1 MRRPNPD
8 VASISPISTLSGKSR
23 VRSIDGRDGFGLAE
37 RVRARRTLSIALVS
51 MVALLGWWLWPTKRA
66 TPPAASTEAKPA
78 EIAASGTPIAGT
90 SSALAPT
97 NIYAHN
103 LMLRKGPT
111 GFRVYVRWLRGQ
123 MARTS
128 RNTNPSLD
136 DPESFYIDVKNG
148 VIHTNV
154 GDLANFLN
162 EGISNSPLKNIKLSG
177 DGDQLKLKGTLH
189 KLIPLPIEV
198 ISTIGVAP
206 DNRIQIHV
214 TKISLLKIPFKKL
227 LAGFNVTAAS
237 LFPSTDI
244 PGVEVKD
251 NDIFLDTGSAAPP
264 PHIRGQ
270 LTSVRIIN
278 PDFQQIYG
286 NAQEDVARVEQWRNF
301 MQLQGGTIDFGKLT
315 MRHVDLM
322 MVDLSKNAW
331 FDLDLANYQD
341 QLVNGFTR
349 MTPEAG
355 LQIFMPSLEEIPADK
370 KNHKISMEWMKHRNI
385 PPPADLT
392 SR

>member
-1 MRRPNPD
+1 MTC
-8 VASISPISTLSGKSR
+8 AG
-23 VRSIDGRDGFGLAE
+23 GFGLAE
-37 RVRARRTLSIALVS
+37 RMRARLTWRISLVS
-51 MVALLGWWLWPTKRA
+51 IVVLLAWLLWRASRSTAPPVSTHTTPVAAIDAGDPR
-66 TPPAASTEAKPA
+66 
-78 EIAASGTPIAGT
+78 IADP
-90 SSALAPT
+90 SSASAPT

-123 MARTS
+123 VARTPRS
-128 RNTNPSLD
+128 TNPSLD
-136 DPESFYIDVKNG
+136 DPESYYIDVKTG
-148 VIHTNV
+148 LIHTNV

-162 EGISNSPLKNIKLSG
+162 EGISNSPLKNVKLSG
-177 DGDQLKLKGTLH
+177 DGDQLKLTGILH
-189 KLIPLPIEV
+189 KVVPLPIEV

-214 TKISLLKIPFKKL
+214 TKINLIKIPFKKL

-237 LFPSTDI
+237 LFPSSEI
-244 PGVEVKD
+244 PGIEVKD

-270 LTSVRIIN
+270 LASVRIIN

-301 MQLQGGTIDFGKLT
+301 IQLHGGTIDFGKLT

-322 MVDLSKNAW
+322 MVDLSQDAW
-331 FDLDLANYQD
+331 FDLDLTNYQD
-341 QLVNGFTR
+341 QLVNGYTR

-355 LQIFMPSLEEIPADK
+355 LQIFMPSLEQIPADK
-370 KNHKISMEWMKHRNI
+370 KNHKISMEWMKHRNM
-385 PPPADLT
+385 PPPPDVT

>member
-1 MRRPNPD
+1 MSL
-8 VASISPISTLSGKSR
+8 VA
-23 VRSIDGRDGFGLAE
+23 V
-37 RVRARRTLSIALVS
+37 VS
-51 MVALLGWWLWPTKRA
+51 LFAWWLWCTKHVAAPTTIKE
-66 TPPAASTEAKPA
+66 ASKAVV
-78 EIAASGTPIAGT
+78 ISGDASDTTGA
-90 SSALAPT
+90 SNSAPT
-97 NIYAHN
+97 NVYAHN

-111 GFRVYVRWLRGQ
+111 GFRIYVRWLRGQ

-128 RNTNPSLD
+128 RNVNPSFD
-136 DPESFYIDVKNG
+136 DPESFFIDVKTG
-148 VIHTNV
+148 VVHTNV

-162 EGISNSPLKNIKLSG
+162 EGISNSPLTNIKLSG
-177 DGDQLKLKGTLH
+177 DGDQLKLNGTLH
-189 KLIPLPIEV
+189 KVIPLPIEV

-214 TKISLLKIPFKKL
+214 TKINLLKIPFKKL
-227 LAGFNVTAAS
+227 LGGMDVTVSS
-237 LFPSTDI
+237 LFHPGNI
-244 PGVEVKD
+244 PGVEVKE
-251 NDIFLDTGSAAPP
+251 NDIFLDTGKAVPP

-286 NAQEDVARVEQWRNF
+286 NAQEDVTRVEQWRNF
-301 MQLQGGTIDFGKLT
+301 LQLHGGTIDFGKLT

-322 MVDLSKNAW
+322 MVDLSNNAW

-341 QLVNGFTR
+341 QLVNGYTR

-355 LQIFMPSLEEIPADK
+355 LQIFMPSLDQIPPEK
-370 KNHKISMEWMKHRNI
+370 KNHSISMEWLKHRNL
-385 PPPADLT
+385 PPPTDVT

>member
-1 MRRPNPD
+1 M
-8 VASISPISTLSGKSR
+8 
-23 VRSIDGRDGFGLAE
+23 
-37 RVRARRTLSIALVS
+37 RARLTVGIALVTI
-51 MVALLGWWLWPTKRA
+51 MALLGWWLWPTKRLA
-66 TPPAASTEAKPA
+66 PPAASANANPTVIEASSTTV
-78 EIAASGTPIAGT
+78 ASA

-123 MARTS
+123 MARTA
-128 RNTNPSLD
+128 RHTNPSLD

-162 EGISNSPLKNIKLSG
+162 EGISNLPLKKIKLSG

-189 KLIPLPIEV
+189 KVVPLPIEV

-214 TKISLLKIPFKKL
+214 TKINLLKIPFKKL

-244 PGVEVKD
+244 PGIEVKD
-251 NDIFLDTGSAAPP
+251 NDIYLDTASAAPA

-331 FDLDLANYQD
+331 FDLDLTNYQD
-341 QLVNGFTR
+341 QLVHGYTR

-355 LQIFMPSLEEIPADK
+355 LQIFMPSLKEIPADK
-370 KNHKISMEWMKHRNI
+370 KNHKISMEWMKHRNM
-385 PPPADLT
+385 PPPADVT

>member
-1 MRRPNPD
+1 MRTR
-8 VASISPISTLSGKSR
+8 L
-23 VRSIDGRDGFGLAE
+23 L
-37 RVRARRTLSIALVS
+37 IALS
-51 MVALLGWWLWPTKRA
+51 MVFVVGFLAWWTWRAKRIA
-66 TPPAASTEAKPA
+66 KLPAPQEVSPVAVISNSDGGG
-78 EIAASGTPIAGT
+78 ASGSTTG
-90 SSALAPT
+90 PT

-103 LMLRKGPT
+103 LMLRKGST

-128 RNTNPSLD
+128 RNVNPSFD
-136 DPESFYIDVKNG
+136 EPDSFYIDVKTG

-162 EGISNSPLKNIKLSG
+162 EGVANSPLKNIKLSG
-177 DGDQLKLKGTLH
+177 DGDQLKLTGTLH
-189 KLIPLPIEV
+189 KVIPLPIEV

-214 TKISLLKIPFKKL
+214 TKINLLKIPFKKL
-227 LAGFNVTAAS
+227 LGGFNVTVAS
-237 LFPSTDI
+237 LFRATDI

-251 NDIFLDTGSAAPP
+251 NDIFLDSGKAVPP

-286 NAQEDVARVEQWRNF
+286 NAQEDVTRVEQWRNYL
-301 MQLQGGTIDFGKLT
+301 QLHGGTIDFGKLT
-315 MRHVDLM
+315 MRQVDLM
-322 MVDLSKNAW
+322 MVDLSNNAW
-331 FDLDLANYQD
+331 FDLDLTNYQD
-341 QLVNGFTR
+341 QLVNGYTR
-349 MTPEAG
+349 MTPQAG
-355 LQIFMPSLEEIPADK
+355 LQIFMPSLEQIPADK
-370 KNHKISMEWMKHRNI
+370 KNHSISMEWLKHRNL
-385 PPPADLT
+385 PPPADVT

>member
-1 MRRPNPD
+1 MAVRPKAYTNPQG
-8 VASISPISTLSGKSR
+8 I
-23 VRSIDGRDGFGLAE
+23 RSIDGRSGFGLAE
-37 RVRARRTLSIALVS
+37 RVLVRLTLGIALVL
-51 MVALLGWWLWPTKRA
+51 MVALLGWWLWPTRR
-66 TPPAASTEAKPA
+66 TTSPAASTDATSA
-78 EIAASGTPIAGT
+78 MIDASGTTVGRT

-128 RNTNPSLD
+128 RDTNPSLD

-162 EGISNSPLKNIKLSG
+162 EGISNSPLKSIKLSG

-189 KLIPLPIEV
+189 KVIPLPIEV

-214 TKISLLKIPFKKL
+214 TKINLLKIPFKKL

-237 LFPSTDI
+237 LFPSTNI

-251 NDIFLDTGSAAPP
+251 NDIYLDTGSAAPA

-301 MQLQGGTIDFGKLT
+301 MHLQGGTIDFGKLT

-331 FDLDLANYQD
+331 FDLDLTNYQD
-341 QLVNGFTR
+341 QLVHGYTR

-355 LQIFMPSLEEIPADK
+355 LQIFMPSLDELPADK
-370 KNHKISMEWMKHRNI
+370 KNHKINMEWMKHRNL
-385 PPPADLT
+385 PPPADIT

>member
-1 MRRPNPD
+1 MT
-8 VASISPISTLSGKSR
+8 VAG
-23 VRSIDGRDGFGLAE
+23 GFGLAE
-37 RVRARRTLSIALVS
+37 RMRARLTWRISLVS
-51 MVALLGWWLWPTKRA
+51 IVVLLAWWLWRASRA
-66 TPPAASTEAKPA
+66 TAPPASTHA
-78 EIAASGTPIAGT
+78 TPVAVIDAGDPRMAGP
-90 SSALAPT
+90 SSASAPT

-103 LMLRKGPT
+103 LMLRKGPN

-123 MARTS
+123 VARTPRS
-128 RNTNPSLD
+128 TNPSLD
-136 DPESFYIDVKNG
+136 DPESYYIDVETG

-162 EGISNSPLKNIKLSG
+162 EGISNSPLKNVKLSG
-177 DGDQLKLKGTLH
+177 DGDQLKLTGILH
-189 KLIPLPIEV
+189 RVVPLPIEV

-206 DNRIQIHV
+206 DNRIQIRV
-214 TKISLLKIPFKKL
+214 TKINLIKIPFKKL
-227 LAGFNVTAAS
+227 LAGLNVTAAS
-237 LFPSTDI
+237 LFPSTEI
-244 PGVEVKD
+244 PGIEVKD

-270 LTSVRIIN
+270 LSSVRIIN

-301 MQLQGGTIDFGKLT
+301 IQLHGGTIDFGKLT

-322 MVDLSKNAW
+322 MVDLSQDAW
-331 FDLDLANYQD
+331 FDLDLTNYQD
-341 QLVNGFTR
+341 QLVNGYTR

-355 LQIFMPSLEEIPADK
+355 LQIFMPSLEQIPADK
-370 KNHKISMEWMKHRNI
+370 KNHKISMEWMKHRNM
-385 PPPADLT
+385 PPPPDVT